1 VIIDYLGAKGSVK
14 YFLILLLGA
23 TCAQA
28 EVRYNLDN
36 LTDTEEHIRPFIN
49 DVFQAY
55 CYGLEAQRTQIYPY
69 LVKYWTYLRAFD
81 TRPYDFCIS
90 YIRIVKTRAAS
101 AYVEIEGYL
110 QVGDFSNDHAS
121 TGMIQTSWNMVLD
134 GIWSDKPVLRTMR
147 ETGLCDLRDQLAEE
161 NDPKLKAVP

>member
-1 VIIDYLGAKGSVK
+1 MK
-14 YFLILLLGA
+14 YFLILLLGV
-23 TCAQA
+23 TCAHA
-28 EVRYNLDN
+28 DVRYDLDN

-55 CYGLEAQRTQIYPY
+55 CYGVDAQRTQIHPY
-69 LVKYWTYLRAFD
+69 LVKYWAYLRAFD

-90 YIRIVKTRAAS
+90 YIRITKTREAS

-121 TGMIQTSWNMVLD
+121 TGLIQTSWNIVLD
-134 GIWSDKPVLRTMR
+134 DIWSDKPVLQTMR
-147 ETGLCDLRDQLAEE
+147 ETGLCNLRYQLAEE
-161 NDPKLKAVP
+161 KDPKLKAVP

>member
-1 VIIDYLGAKGSVK
+1 MKGIMK
-14 YFLILLLGA
+14 YCLILLLGLTGA
-23 TCAQA
+23 RA
-28 EVRYNLDN
+28 EVKYNLDN
-36 LTDTEEHIRPFIN
+36 LTYTEEHIRPFIN

-55 CYGLEAQRTQIYPY
+55 CYGLGAQRTQIDAY

-90 YIRIVKTRAAS
+90 YIRVIKTLKAS
-101 AYVEIEGYL
+101 AYIEIEGYL
-110 QVGDFSNDHAS
+110 QVGDFSNDHVS

-134 GIWSDKPVLRTMR
+134 DIWSDRPVLRTMR
-147 ETGLCDLRDQLAEE
+147 ETGLCNLRNQLAEE

>member
-1 VIIDYLGAKGSVK
+1 MK
-14 YFLILLLGA
+14 YFLILLLAA
-23 TCAQA
+23 TCAHA
-28 EVRYNLDN
+28 EVKYNLDN

-49 DVFQAY
+49 DVFRTY
-55 CYGLEAQRTQIYPY
+55 CYGLDAQRTQIYPY
-69 LVKYWTYLRAFD
+69 LVKYWTYLRTFD

-90 YIRIVKTRAAS
+90 YIRIIRTLAAS

-110 QVGDFSNDHAS
+110 QIGDFSNDHAS

-134 GIWSDKPVLRTMR
+134 DIWSDKPVLRTMR
-147 ETGLCDLRDQLAEE
+147 ETGLCDLRSQLAEE

>member
-1 VIIDYLGAKGSVK
+1 MK
-14 YFLILLLGA
+14 YFLILLLGV

-28 EVRYNLDN
+28 EVKYNLDN
-36 LTDTEEHIRPFIN
+36 LTDTEQHIRPFIN

-55 CYGLEAQRTQIYPY
+55 CYGLDAQRTQIYPH
-69 LVKYWTYLRAFD
+69 LVKYWTYLRVFD

-90 YIRIVKTRAAS
+90 YIRIVKTLEAS

-110 QVGDFSNDHAS
+110 QVGDFSSNHAS
-121 TGMIQTSWNMVLD
+121 TGLIQTSWNIVLD
-134 GIWSDKPVLRTMR
+134 DIWSDKPVLRTMR
-147 ETGLCDLRDQLAEE
+147 ETGLCNLRNQLAEE